1 MTDARFPDRWLTDR
15 RVLRLSDHAFRLFV
29 MSLAWS
35 ASNRTDGQLDAG
47 DLDLLPGGADEMSCQ
62 ALVGAQL
69 WAREGNGYVIVD
81 YAATQTTAA
90 QLAASERKRVL
101 DKERQARHRAG
112 QAQSPVTRDVTR
124 DIRATTKDRT
134 GQDRTGQEEGAFG
147 SASTQTDHGRAHFG
161 GDQHLAAVDHAGG
174 VNGQLGDADQLWA
187 AGYDD

>member
-15 RVLRLSDHAFRLFV
+15 RVLRLSDRAFRLFV
-29 MSLAWS
+29 TSLAWS

-47 DLDLLPGGADEMSCQ
+47 DLELLPGAADEVTCQ
-62 ALVGAQL
+62 ALVGAEL
-69 WAREGNGYVIVD
+69 WASEGDGYVIVD

-101 DKERQARHRAG
+101 DRERQARHRAG

-134 GQDRTGQEEGAFG
+134 GQDRTGREVSKSSSAF
-147 SASTQTDHGRAHFG
+147 TDDDYEPAHFG
-161 GDQHLAAVDHAGG
+161 VDQHLAAVDHAGG
-174 VNGQLGDADQLWA
+174 VNGHRGDANQLWA